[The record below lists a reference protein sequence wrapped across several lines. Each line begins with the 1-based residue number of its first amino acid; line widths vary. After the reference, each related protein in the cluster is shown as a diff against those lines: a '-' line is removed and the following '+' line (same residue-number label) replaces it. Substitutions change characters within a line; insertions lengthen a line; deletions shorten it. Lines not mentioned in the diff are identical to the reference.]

1 MVRNIIK
8 VNSEDVPLILK
19 VLTTG
24 KSARRRFM
32 ENPEVRIESLK
43 VALRPIKLQIGV
55 CQSGTT
61 HNLTL

>member
-8 VNSEDVPLILK
+8 VNPEDVPLILN
-19 VLTTG
+19 VIPTG
-24 KSARRRFM
+24 KSARLRFM

-43 VALRPIKLQIGV
+43 VALRPIKFQVGV